1 MTRRRHIFALEEPTD
16 DLSALGELLR
26 SLGWIDED
34 APRGVHLL
42 GRTVEARAEVIR
54 AIFRRMVARLPRPAA
69 PP

>member
-1 MTRRRHIFALEEPTD
+1 M
-16 DLSALGELLR
+16 R